1 MGDSARKIK
10 IKLQIVD
17 ETGRPLANCQ
27 VKFTQKSHKFM
38 FGCGAFEAVE
48 WLNPTCDTNVPYYQD
63 MMEKWFRLFN
73 FATLP
78 FYWGSFE
85 AEEGKPKTDQLL
97 KTAQYLAGRGI
108 ALKGHPL
115 CWHTNCA
122 EWLLKYD
129 DHTIFQKQL
138 DRIYR
143 DVSDFKQVIH
153 FWDVINETVIMPC
166 FDRYDN
172 GITRICRKYGR
183 DILIKEVFAAARAAD
198 PDAFLLIN
206 DFNTG
211 PGYEAVIEEALE
223 TGVPINGIGIQS
235 HQHQGYWGKNK
246 LKDVIA
252 RFSRFGIPIHF
263 TENTLTSGHLMPK
276 EIVDLNDYQVE
287 QWPTSPEY
295 EIRQMNETEEM
306 FRILWESPAV
316 EAITEWDFAD
326 DAWLHAPAGL
336 VRERDNS
343 LKPAYYKLDE
353 LINKEW
359 HTEVML
365 LTDDKGCV
373 DFEGYQGTYHIEAGS
388 RTKDAELVCDRD
400 KELLLLSFL

>member
-1 MGDSARKIK
+1 MGDSTRKIK

-153 FWDVINETVIMPC
+153 FWDVIN
-166 FDRYDN
+166 
-172 GITRICRKYGR
+172 
-183 DILIKEVFAAARAAD
+183 
-198 PDAFLLIN
+198 
-206 DFNTG
+206 
-211 PGYEAVIEEALE
+211 
-223 TGVPINGIGIQS
+223 
-235 HQHQGYWGKNK
+235 
-246 LKDVIA
+246 
-252 RFSRFGIPIHF
+252 
-263 TENTLTSGHLMPK
+263 
-276 EIVDLNDYQVE
+276 
-287 QWPTSPEY
+287 
-295 EIRQMNETEEM
+295 
-306 FRILWESPAV
+306 
-316 EAITEWDFAD
+316 
-326 DAWLHAPAGL
+326 
-336 VRERDNS
+336 
-343 LKPAYYKLDE
+343 
-353 LINKEW
+353 
-359 HTEVML
+359 
-365 LTDDKGCV
+365 
-373 DFEGYQGTYHIEAGS
+373 
-388 RTKDAELVCDRD
+388 
-400 KELLLLSFL
+400 